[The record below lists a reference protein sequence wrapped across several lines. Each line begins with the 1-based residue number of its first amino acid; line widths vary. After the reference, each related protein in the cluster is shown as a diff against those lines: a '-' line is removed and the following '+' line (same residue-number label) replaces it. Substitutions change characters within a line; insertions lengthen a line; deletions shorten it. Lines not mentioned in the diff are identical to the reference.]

1 MKKLMVRYTL
11 MTAISFGLLA
21 CGKGFEAATFKAP
34 PANPIDLKTRNVG
47 DPADPKAANAFSL
60 DTGKVSKHTIV
71 YTDQVHEVPS
81 AYSEIK
87 GRLQVSQFKFQ
98 FDEKTRDLTI
108 LGDLNV
114 GASAEGKPLAFS
126 MHGKMLPQK
135 STYMKVTDE
144 KSPLLNLLAAKV
156 TCVTEDCKD
165 FLVDFAYK
173 VEAEKSFYVVRV
185 NNITPKPEVIED
197 FPTKETSPK
206 SEPVQGQETTKA
218 PAKSATAAPAP
229 EPLKPAVK
237 TQPALKAKPLV
248 TSKPATTTKPVVAP
262 KAPVA
267 PVKSKTPV
275 ISKSTGLVAWF
286 KDLTTSKPTIDRS
299 QKPSPQLNTGRI
311 RKANE
316 PRKDTQTKPIRK
328 ADPVAVKPADQKPV
342 VVAAAKP
349 STPPEVKAPTI
360 SVEEE
365 SGSSDEAVL
374 EDSDDVA
381 TQADLADSDLKP
393 IDIVAMFPELKEE
406 KDKADKNLADQR
418 AKEGTSLPPE
428 MNPSAFLKSL
438 GGNKNLSPSVQQV
451 LASIPAGLNQA
462 VQVVQVTGRKKV
474 IQRRLQNSVNLV
486 PLVAQ
491 LDPHSGLR
499 ILHPEQN
506 NFWGTSELVS
516 TVLRIGQWVLD
527 NVGDV
532 QLDVAD
538 LSDQNGGLQVHKGT
552 HIRTHRSHQHGVDVD
567 LGYVIAKNNEVGRMR
582 VPLLKSDDFLI
593 DKQWELFR
601 ELFKEDIAQQIYVSA
616 PVKRALCQHLKQ
628 THELQDPQ
636 IVQYSNRIAVV
647 AGHENHFHL
656 RIKCGP
662 GQTLCGPA
670 LAIRPSPCR

>member
-1 MKKLMVRYTL
+1 

-34 PANPIDLKTRNVG
+34 PANPTDLKTRNVG

-60 DTGKVSKHTIV
+60 DTGKVSKHPIV

-185 NNITPKPEVIED
+185 NNITPKPEMIED
-197 FPTKETSPK
+197 FPTKEISPK
-206 SEPVQGQETTKA
+206 SEPVQGQATTKA
-218 PAKSATAAPAP
+218 PAKSAKAAPAP
-229 EPLKPAVK
+229 ETLKPAV
-237 TQPALKAKPLV
+237 TA
-248 TSKPATTTKPVVAP
+248 KPVVKLQPAPQTKPAVKPTAAPKTSVP
-262 KAPVA
+262 KAPQA
-267 PVKSKTPV
+267 PAKNKTAVLGQP
-275 ISKSTGLVAWF
+275 SQLATWF
-286 KDLTTSKPTIDRS
+286 KDLTTSKPALDQS

-328 ADPVAVKPADQKPV
+328 ADPVAVHPADQKPV
-342 VVAAAKP
+342 VVAPAKP

-462 VQVVQVTGRKKV
+462 VQVMGGNKV
-474 IQRRLQNSVNLV
+474 IQRRLQNGVNLV

-499 ILHPEQN
+499 ILHPEQK

-601 ELFKEDIAQQIYVSA
+601 ELFKEEIAQQIYVSA

-647 AGHENHFHL
+647 SGHENHFHL